1 MANQGSFIAGQVLT
15 AAELNTFTP
24 ITVVT
29 QSATQTVATA
39 TFTTMLYNT
48 ETIDVSNWHSTAT
61 NTGRI
66 TPNVSGIYLVTFN
79 MQTGTTSTRT
89 VARITKNGGELV
101 KTDISATVTQLNST
115 TFVSMNGT
123 TDYLETECFQQSGFN
138 ASIGPCI
145 FSVMLVRLV

>member
-1 MANQGSFIAGQVLT
+1 MPNQGTFVAGQVLT

-24 ITVVT
+24 ITVLT
-29 QSATQTVATA
+29 QSASQTVSTA

-66 TPNVSGIYLVTFN
+66 TPNVSGIYLATFN
-79 MQTGTTSTRT
+79 MPTGTTSTRN
-89 VARITKNGGELV
+89 VARILKNGSELF
-101 KTDISATVTQLNST
+101 KTDISATVTQLVST

-123 TDYLETECFQQSGFN
+123 TDYLETDCFQQSGTN
-138 ASIGPCI
+138 AAIGPCL
-145 FSVMLVRLV
+145 FTVMLVRLV